1 MNLQFDRISTVGT
14 MRRIRER
21 SRESSKAEFSMSSNT
36 KRNLFIIMAQPES
49 VSEDHTGSST
59 STDDDEDVEF
69 SAVNAENV
77 VKIAKMCLEKS
88 KRAEM
93 RYVDRI
99 VHKGL
104 NLRGYDMIDK
114 YQQEVSKAAKAV
126 EEDMMCNPS
135 STKTYVT
142 DNLVRSQDARLGL
155 CQMADV
161 CLSIV
166 NLFCLCKIDIFSGAR
181 VDGGISRCIWQ
192 LMGR

>member
-1 MNLQFDRISTVGT
+1 
-14 MRRIRER
+14 MRRTRER

-36 KRNLFIIMAQPES
+36 KRNLFIIMEQPES
-49 VSEDHTGSST
+49 VSEDHTGSGT
-59 STDDDEDVEF
+59 STDDDDDDDIEF
-69 SAVNAENV
+69 SAVCAENV
-77 VKIAKMCLEKS
+77 GEIAKLCLEKS

-93 RYVDRI
+93 KYVNRI

-114 YQQEVSKAAKAV
+114 YQQEVSKAGKAAK
-126 EEDMMCNPS
+126 EDVMSDPS

-142 DNLVRSQDARLGL
+142 DNLVRSKVARLGL

-166 NLFCLCKIDIFSGAR
+166 DLFCLCDIDIFSGATMA
-181 VDGGISRCIWQ
+181 GGISRFIWR